1 MSDIAQMLGD
11 TIEKSIQQRAAQT
24 VASKRRMDHF
34 MHSMKKMF
42 QKTNH
47 KMHALIRIAHPTELQ
62 DPRFPPETGQQY
74 SDELLSSDHQ
84 ASFWEEN
91 NNASNEE
98 SHYEEHEDAIQELRV
113 VEDELIMSG
122 VDPSAIDDLNHV
134 AEDFKHQ
141 LDEAAHAL
149 EHEKTLVVEA
159 HEEERHR
166 VAEERR
172 TAHIALHDLQN
183 VQQRMQ
189 HAELNMAKAME
200 REESHRSHIR
210 RLEEEVE
217 AFKGASRERNL
228 EKTELEAEVRA
239 LKDSDLNPDPNPN
252 PNWRSEGSKT
262 ATRTRGWS
270 FTIRARLFTLL
281 LLRSSIWFT
290 IWRSR
295 STS

>member
-47 KMHALIRIAHPTELQ
+47 KMHALIRIAQPTELRRAALVGIGVFQ
-62 DPRFPPETGQQY
+62 DPPPRFPPETGQQY

-149 EHEKTLVVEA
+149 EHEKNLVVEA

-166 VAEERR
+166 GAEERR

-210 RLEEEVE
+210 RLEEEAE

-239 LKDSDLNPDPNPN
+239 LKDSDPNHNPNHNPDPNPN

-262 ATRTRGWS
+262 ATRTRG
-270 FTIRARLFTLL
+270 
-281 LLRSSIWFT
+281 
-290 IWRSR
+290 
-295 STS
+295 